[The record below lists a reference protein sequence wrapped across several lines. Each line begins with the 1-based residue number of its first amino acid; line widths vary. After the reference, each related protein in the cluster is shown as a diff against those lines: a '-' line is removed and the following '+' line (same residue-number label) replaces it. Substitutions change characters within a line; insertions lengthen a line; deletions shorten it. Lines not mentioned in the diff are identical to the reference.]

1 MDKATRFNGA
11 DYDPLKAKFLRGT
24 LQEEGE
30 FIVDY
35 QDEVISRQLV
45 ERTAQLKTKRG
56 FSVAESGEGY
66 KLDIHFLKYLRF
78 LDIKGVEGEQVILY
92 NRLVYGRLT
101 KIASTLQFGYTDEI
115 KAMMAEYYDN
125 LQLKA

>member
-56 FSVAESGEGY
+56 FSVTESGEGY